1 MGISSKLAYSWIAGA
16 DAGSEPAVADSPK
29 GGVPGLAVETE
40 LEVTLDIVINLESRK
55 RLDGKVVI
63 LSCGPRV
70 CQFLSKKSSKSMV

>member
-40 LEVTLDIVINLESRK
+40 LEETLEDIGMYFESRK
-55 RLDGKVVI
+55 RLDGKGV
-63 LSCGPRV
+63 
-70 CQFLSKKSSKSMV
+70 M